1 MSEHNCS
8 AHGSMHASAAAFGG
22 LALFSSDKD
31 DTPAK
36 KRLNSLLL
44 LVQQYLPFAAVWLL
58 LSDLVEKC
66 DSIRCGASSDF

>member
-1 MSEHNCS
+1 
-8 AHGSMHASAAAFGG
+8 MHASAAAFGG

-44 LVQQYLPFAAVWLL
+44 LVQQYLPFAAA
-58 LSDLVEKC
+58 LVEKC